1 MNKLF
6 TIYWDLDKPAKMAGK
21 ILDITRYDPN
31 DIVVSIFRG
40 IAQLRSEPDD
50 GTCRFSIE
58 RRHYHWYLTFELG
71 YER

>member
-40 IAQLRSEPDD
+40 IAQLRSELPPPK
-50 GTCRFSIE
+50 GGGFPN
-58 RRHYHWYLTFELG
+58 YL
-71 YER
+71 